1 MGEPQT
7 SAHHRGRPRA
17 LVLFNLDEVSPKMSN
32 AAPPPASETA
42 PARGAPRHVPSTDQR
57 VARTP
62 HAVAVALAN
71 QGFSVSIVNMEND
84 VTRLHDALAVE
95 FPDIVF
101 NLVSEVDG
109 DTTLHPQVA
118 AYLDLVGQPYTGGDS
133 SALGSCINRVRA
145 RLMLRDAGVPLP
157 RFATVRDVN
166 AVPDTTEFT
175 PPVTVTQCYDDL
187 YETEGTE
194 NPVYSWEDAVE
205 RVASMAPHFDMP
217 FLIEEYISHR
227 RVSVVVLGN
236 RTLECLPI
244 TEAEL
249 PDPPPITDPAATD
262 AAPEEEEPTLARAPI
277 AEAVA
282 ENTRLPTVTPLE
294 LGVIYLAQLDNDSA
308 DRIRALALKAFRV
321 MGCRDYARI
330 DFHLD
335 PDERAYLVDVRS
347 MLELGPGHSFALAA
361 EATDRG
367 YDGTIAEIARISCRR
382 AGMPE
387 AALMSEQSALA
398 DEAAPEEDE
407 APPEHLEPEA
417 LSIDDRGDDDD
428 DDGESDDDESG
439 ETTSP
444 G

>member
-1 MGEPQT
+1 
-7 SAHHRGRPRA
+7 
-17 LVLFNLDEVSPKMSN
+17 VLFNLDESSPKMTN
-32 AAPPPASETA
+32 AQPPPPEETA
-42 PARGAPRHVPSTDQR
+42 PTRGAPRHVPSSDQR
-57 VARTP
+57 IPRAP

-71 QGFSVSIVNMEND
+71 QGFSVSVVNMEND

-166 AVPDTTEFT
+166 AVPDTTEFS
-175 PPVTVTQCYDDL
+175 PPVTVTQAYDDL

-205 RVASMAPHFDMP
+205 RVAALAPHFDMP
-217 FLIEEYISHR
+217 YLIEEYISHR

-249 PDPPPITDPAATD
+249 PDPPSPDPD
-262 AAPEEEEPTLARAPI
+262 AEETEGTPGEEEEPTLARK
-277 AEAVA
+277 AVA
-282 ENTRLPTVTPLE
+282 EAAAEAARLPTVTPLE

-321 MGCRDYARI
+321 MGCRDYARV

-335 PDERAYLVDVRS
+335 ADEKAYLVDVRS
-347 MLELGPGHSFALAA
+347 MLELGPGNSFALAA

-367 YDGTIAEIARISCRR
+367 YDGTIAEIARIACRR

-387 AALMSEQSALA
+387 AALMSEQSTM
-398 DEAAPEEDE
+398 DDAAPEHLDASELATDDVEVPADE
-407 APPEHLEPEA
+407 
-417 LSIDDRGDDDD
+417 
-428 DDGESDDDESG
+428 ESDDDESG

-444 G
+444 GVVP